1 MNKAPHI
8 QCMGSD
14 NLTPWNAMPLRNL
27 IMSILHKRRG
37 IILDDELVRVLKKE
51 LGSEPSEGELNTAL
65 LQLEINGL
73 VHVSQITK
81 TKRRV
86 EVVTEGHEFLA
97 VDED

>member
-1 MNKAPHI
+1 
-8 QCMGSD
+8 
-14 NLTPWNAMPLRNL
+14 MPLRNL
-27 IMSILHKRRG
+27 IMSVLHKRRG
-37 IILDDELVRVLKKE
+37 IILDDELIRVLKKE
-51 LGSEPSEGELNTAL
+51 LGSEPSEGELNSAL

-86 EVVTEGHEFLA
+86 EIVTEGHEFLA

>member
-1 MNKAPHI
+1 
-8 QCMGSD
+8 
-14 NLTPWNAMPLRNL
+14 
-27 IMSILHKRRG
+27 MSVLHKRRG
-37 IILDDELVRVLKKE
+37 IILDDELIRVLKKE
-51 LGSEPSEGELNTAL
+51 LGSEPSEGELNSAL

-86 EVVTEGHEFLA
+86 EIVTEGHEFLA